1 MSEILTKHGERGYLA
16 NLFNVSLVTV
26 RSALK
31 GRTKSVLAERI
42 RKAAKERGGM
52 EVADT
57 RTIKIK
63 RLH

>member
-16 NLFNVSLVTV
+16 KLFGVSLVTV

-31 GRTKSVLAERI
+31 GHTKSPLAQRI
-42 RKAAKERGGM
+42 REEAKARGGM
-52 EVADT
+52 EVVDT
-57 RTIKIK
+57 RVIKIK

>member
-16 NLFNVSLVTV
+16 KLFNVSLVTV

-31 GRTKSVLAERI
+31 GHTKSVLAERI

-52 EVADT
+52 EVVDT